1 MHGCKKIETICRYNS
16 ISTPFDKHT
25 ENSITRAQTP
35 YRLNMSSISQN
46 LPRTFYKLA
55 DKWNKKVGAMN
66 YESKCWT
73 LGSPDNQ
80 DPIQRVARMMSHE
93 LGRDPTTLAQR
104 FSDMAA
110 DFSRRSNTTVECNLT
125 PSGQVWI
132 YDMRQSDALPKSQ
145 AETER
150 LYKFVRVLISQWFS
164 AEAEWYLAEKNIHIA
179 VCFFVWYFTKP
190 NFFYKDNVMKQTTRY
205 GIQRV
210 WTPLLL
216 GKKMKLQAPANASAP
231 KSQLSTTTDALL
243 PKQLQQ
249 QAKCQKDIVA
259 LLEFT
264 TLSNTSLEWEDPRRL
279 HLKLSECM
287 ANTDSGLSIKHNKKL
302 QKIYHEY
309 TTVTTKINKTMEKI
323 NKAQRAN
330 AKIVTQQKEPVWARE
345 LGTPP
350 ASPTVLIRQ
359 SACEAEPCSPTELPE
374 CLGCSTGQANQLA
387 HMGGCLPDELE
398 AAEEEEDDVPD
409 SWEDL

>member
-1 MHGCKKIETICRYNS
+1 
-16 ISTPFDKHT
+16 
-25 ENSITRAQTP
+25 
-35 YRLNMSSISQN
+35 
-46 LPRTFYKLA
+46 
-55 DKWNKKVGAMN
+55 MN

-125 PSGQVWI
+125 PSDQVWI

-145 AETER
+145 VETER

-243 PKQLQQ
+243 PKQQQ
-249 QAKCQKDIVA
+249 QQENLRKDIVA
-259 LLEFT
+259 LLAST
-264 TLSNTSLEWEDPRRL
+264 TLSNTSLEWDDQRRL
-279 HLKLSECM
+279 HLKISECLT
-287 ANTDSGLSIKHNKKL
+287 NTDSGLSIKQNKNL
-302 QKIYHEY
+302 QKIYNEY
-309 TTVTTKINKTMEKI
+309 TTITAKVNKTMLKI
-323 NKAQRAN
+323 RKVERAN
-330 AKIVTQQKEPVWARE
+330 AKIATPQKEPVWD
-345 LGTPP
+345 
-350 ASPTVLIRQ
+350 TVLGPPPMSPPQLVRQ
-359 SACEAEPCSPTELPE
+359 SACVLPMFVDQ
-374 CLGCSTGQANQLA
+374 TNQLA
-387 HMGGCLPDELE
+387 DISDCQPDELDKYDGE
-398 AAEEEEDDVPD
+398 NNVPD